1 MPSSLLPWTY
11 LKQSMWHNN
20 IYILTSPE
28 NQEIIIKQIPKL
40 FSETEF
46 KIQTTIQMFRKHQ
59 HRKRKKEEEERV
71 WRHKRNRK
79 YLAEE
84 RRNREKKVKAK
95 REREWKTKQMKRR
108 EAQAWAYFE
117 DAYFNVNVGECSVL
131 YVLLYL
137 TTKPDLFEKI
147 KSNRFFCVLELNC
160 GVFSL
165 FLEFDATFPPQLFGV
180 GTWPYSLLQS

>member
-1 MPSSLLPWTY
+1 MKTR
-11 LKQSMWHNN
+11 
-20 IYILTSPE
+20 
-28 NQEIIIKQIPKL
+28 EIKKIPGR
-40 FSETEF
+40 
-46 KIQTTIQMFRKHQ
+46 RK
-59 HRKRKKEEEERV
+59 
-71 WRHKRNRK
+71 
-79 YLAEE
+79 
-84 RRNREKKVKAK
+84 KKVKAK

-180 GTWPYSLLQS
+180 GTRPYFLFFSFFSLFGFLLLWTLRGPAHSMFRKHWDQKQKNLNDARHRLMNANK